1 MPHLLC
7 FRSSNVLKPL
17 IAVLLLMVPVSLAC
31 QEIVERGSFGKPTQ
45 VLDETGEWT
54 TPLLLVS
61 DKDVQI
67 YMPDISSPE
76 WLKRNYSDYENRG
89 FYTLAMFTFYKTPEA
104 GRTNQTNW
112 GLGDYQHLN
121 DCAILGYRVRRA
133 IVNPNE
139 KSVTLL
145 MAAMVDAKGAIQPS
159 SVQTEKVYR
168 FWNQL
173 DENTN
178 VALIKANAI
187 IAEQMRIYDR
197 KVQDTR

>member
-1 MPHLLC
+1 MSHLLR
-7 FRSSNVLKPL
+7 FRNSKVLSRF
-17 IAVLLLMVPVSLAC
+17 IAILLLMVPLSLAC
-31 QEIVERGSFGKPTQ
+31 QQIVERGSFGTPTQ
-45 VLDETGEWT
+45 VLDETEEWT
-54 TPLLLVS
+54 TPLLLVA
-61 DKDVQI
+61 DKDVKI
-67 YMPDISSPE
+67 YMPDVSSPE

-89 FYTLAMFTFYKTPEA
+89 FYTLSLFTFYKTPEA
-104 GRTNQTNW
+104 CRTNQTNW
-112 GLGDYQHLN
+112 GRGDSQHLN
-121 DCAILGYRVRRA
+121 DCATLGYRVRRA

-145 MAAMVDAKGAIQPS
+145 MGAMIDAKGAIQPS
-159 SVQTEKVYR
+159 SVQTEKVFR

-178 VALIKANAI
+178 VALVKANAI